1 MNASLRFRPIAARRA
16 DGRFD
21 VYVGATYSALP
32 REAALTLFT
41 QLGAA
46 LGIACGEGVA
56 MFAAR
61 VLHAHR
67 GDAPRDVG
75 DIDGGTL
82 QDFAVAAELVEWF
95 ARPANGCGPDCY
107 CEVGDRCLRLS
118 GVGTALM
125 AMLDAEGALR
135 EVRP

>member
-46 LGIACGEGVA
+46 LGIPCGEGVA
-56 MFAAR
+56 PFTAEPTAR
-61 VLHAHR
+61 
-67 GDAPRDVG
+67 
-75 DIDGGTL
+75 
-82 QDFAVAAELVEWF
+82 EL
-95 ARPANGCGPDCY
+95 PP
-107 CEVGDRCLRLS
+107 
-118 GVGTALM
+118 
-125 AMLDAEGALR
+125 
-135 EVRP
+135 